1 MRVSFVSDIHGNSAA
16 LADVAARAEQLI
28 VLGDLLDYIDYRDP
42 GAGIVGAA
50 FGRGPVQQLIDLRTV
65 GDFAGMHVLSVAL
78 WETLADPRGTLDA
91 IVDAKY
97 RLVVEALS
105 RASRPPL
112 LILGNVDELDRWT
125 AVADGTIDMVDGQVI
140 ELDGVRLGFAAGGA
154 SRRAGPPPDPATDD
168 RPWRPFIKPAADFA
182 RTVASLG
189 AVDVLCSHV
198 PPDLALMRYDR
209 VPARAEMF
217 GPGLLESID
226 EHRPRLALSG
236 HVHQPLVQRTRR
248 GRTECVNVGHFARW
262 STPFEVR
269 W

>member
-1 MRVSFVSDIHGNSAA
+1 MRVSFVSDVHGNSAA
-16 LADVAARAEQLI
+16 LADVAARAEQLV
-28 VLGDLLDYIDYRDP
+28 VLGDLLGYIDYRDP

-50 FGRGPVQQLIDLRTV
+50 FGREAVQQLIDLRTA
-65 GDFAGMHVLSVAL
+65 GDFARMHAVSVAL

-91 IVDAKY
+91 IVDAEY
-97 RLVVEALS
+97 RLMVEALS

-112 LILGNVDELDRWT
+112 LILGNVDELDRWS
-125 AVADGTIDMVDGQVI
+125 AVADGTIDMVDGRVI
-140 ELDGVRLGFAAGGA
+140 ELGGVRLGFAAGGA
-154 SRRAGPPPDPATDD
+154 SRRAFTLPDPATDD

-182 RTVASLG
+182 DTVASLG

-198 PPDLALMRYDR
+198 PPDLTLLRYDQ

-226 EHRPRLALSG
+226 EHHPRLALSG
-236 HVHQPLVQRTRR
+236 HVHQPLAQRMRR

-262 STPFEVR
+262 ATPFDVR